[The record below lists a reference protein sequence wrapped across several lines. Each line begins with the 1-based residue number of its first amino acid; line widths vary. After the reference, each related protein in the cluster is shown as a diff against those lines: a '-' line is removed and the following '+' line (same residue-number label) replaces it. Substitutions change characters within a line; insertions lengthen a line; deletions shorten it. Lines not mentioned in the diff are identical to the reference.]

1 LIFCSHRARKSGNSA
16 GGQKGRGLGGR
27 NFCPPAPKAKPR
39 RPARSEQ
46 SPAKKFSFP
55 FRRKRNRAPNQK
67 MRRKLFCGMASV
79 SERRRGGASKFAIRI
94 FVKKSSDFNQ
104 KAPPIF
110 RLRLLGECCRA
121 PPKAGLGFR
130 CDFERIFEIQK
141 QFLPA
146 QTEVR
151 RAKHG

>member
-1 LIFCSHRARKSGNSA
+1 MIFCSHRARKSGNSA

-104 KAPPIF
+104 KVPPILKNSDF
-110 RLRLLGECCRA
+110 GRLLPRPAKGGARRL
-121 PPKAGLGFR
+121 PKF
-130 CDFERIFEIQK
+130 
-141 QFLPA
+141 
-146 QTEVR
+146 
-151 RAKHG
+151 